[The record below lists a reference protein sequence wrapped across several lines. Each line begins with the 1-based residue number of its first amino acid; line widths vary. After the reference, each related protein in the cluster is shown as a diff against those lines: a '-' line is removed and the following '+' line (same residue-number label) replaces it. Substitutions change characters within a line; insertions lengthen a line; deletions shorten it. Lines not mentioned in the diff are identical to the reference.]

1 LKSTFSKKERS
12 ALNLLFWP
20 FGIGA
25 MSTAT
30 RFPEIRDQL
39 NINNGTFGTYLSLGA
54 IGGVVA
60 FILVG
65 HLVHS
70 VGVKPIVFLA
80 ATGLFVSLG
89 VVPHIQNAIYWLV
102 INILIAF
109 FWVSFHIANNAQAI
123 HRQEE
128 VGELILPKLHGLWSL
143 GALLTSILA
152 IVITP
157 YVTLAWHIGIV
168 VVSMWVLTMLGVVK
182 STPYFIKKN
191 EEADAFPNLSPI
203 GIAKT
208 FKFQPIIVL
217 AMVLAMQIEFSIQD
231 WSAIYAKDT
240 INMSASSSIYGYA
253 VFISAMII
261 LRFNARKLA
270 ARWSERELI
279 TKLPILGG
287 VGFAVCISLGTWL
300 SETNRILGFIVALVG
315 FALAGFGSSILAPTI
330 FAISFRKTSL
340 PSSVVVAQLGLTQ
353 TIATFIAKVII
364 AWVAQA
370 TSVTVALMIPALML
384 LATAKFANLG
394 KDTKD

>member
-1 LKSTFSKKERS
+1 
-12 ALNLLFWP
+12 
-20 FGIGA
+20 

-54 IGGVVA
+54 IGGVIS

-70 VGVKPIVFLA
+70 IGVKPIVFFS
-80 ATGLFVSLG
+80 ATGLFLSIGL
-89 VVPHIQNAIYWLV
+89 VPHIQKPIYWLV
-102 INILIAF
+102 LSILTAF

-143 GALLTSILA
+143 GALITSILA
-152 IVITP
+152 IAITP
-157 YVTLAWHIGIV
+157 YVTLAWHIDV
-168 VVSMWVLTMLGVVK
+168 VVIAMWALTMYGIIK

-208 FKFQPIIVL
+208 FKFQPVIVI
-217 AMVLAMQIEFSIQD
+217 AMVLAMQTEFSIQD
-231 WSAIYAKDT
+231 WSAIYVKDSLK
-240 INMSASSSIYGYA
+240 MSASTSIWGYA

-261 LRFNARKLA
+261 LRFNAKRMA
-270 ARWSERELI
+270 AKWSERELI

-384 LATAKFANLG
+384 LATTKFSHLG
-394 KDTKD
+394 KDSKD

>member
-1 LKSTFSKKERS
+1 
-12 ALNLLFWP
+12 
-20 FGIGA
+20 

-39 NINNGTFGTYLSLGA
+39 GINNGTFGTYLSLGA

-70 VGVKPIVFLA
+70 IGVKPIVTIA

-89 VVPHIQNAIYWLV
+89 LVPHIQSPILWLE

-157 YVTLAWHIGIV
+157 YVTLAWHIGV
-168 VVSMWVLTMLGVVK
+168 VVAIMWAFTMYGVVK

-217 AMVLAMQIEFSIQD
+217 AMVLAMQIEFAIQD

-261 LRFNARKLA
+261 LRFNAKKLA

-287 VGFAVCISLGTWL
+287 VGFAVCISLGTWI
-300 SETNRILGFIVALVG
+300 SESNRILGFIIALVG

>member
-1 LKSTFSKKERS
+1 LKSTFSKQERS

-54 IGGVVA
+54 IGGVIA

-70 VGVKPIVFLA
+70 VGVKPIVFFA

-89 VVPHIQNAIYWLV
+89 LVPHIQNPIIWLV
-102 INILIAF
+102 VNILIAF

-143 GALLTSILA
+143 GALITSILA

-157 YVTLAWHIGIV
+157 YVTLAWHIDV
-168 VVSMWVLTMLGVVK
+168 VVSIMWALTMVGIIK

-191 EEADAFPNLSPI
+191 EEADSFPNLSPI

-208 FKFQPIIVL
+208 LRFQPVIVL
-217 AMVLAMQIEFSIQD
+217 AMVLAMQTEFSTQD
-231 WSAIYAKDT
+231 WSAIYVKDT
-240 INMSASSSIYGYA
+240 LKMSASTSIWGYA

-261 LRFNARKLA
+261 LRFNAKAMA
-270 ARWSERELI
+270 AKWSERELL

-300 SETNRILGFIVALVG
+300 SDTNRILGFIVALVG

-353 TIATFIAKVII
+353 TIATFLAKVVIS
-364 AWVAQA
+364 WVAQA
-370 TSVTVALMIPALML
+370 TSVTVALMIPAAML
-384 LATAKFANLG
+384 IATTRFANLG
-394 KDTKD
+394 KESKN

>member
-1 LKSTFSKKERS
+1 LKTTFSKQERK

-39 NINNGTFGTYLSLGA
+39 DINNGTFGTYLSLGA
-54 IGGVVA
+54 IGGVIS

-70 VGVKPIVFLA
+70 IGVKPIVVIA
-80 ATGLFVSLG
+80 ATGLFLSLG
-89 VVPHIQNAIYWLV
+89 LVPHIQSPILWLV

-143 GALLTSILA
+143 GALITSILA
-152 IVITP
+152 IMITP
-157 YVTLAWHIGIV
+157 YVTLAWHIGVLVTI
-168 VVSMWVLTMLGVVK
+168 MWALTMYGVVK

-261 LRFNARKLA
+261 LRFNAKKLA

-287 VGFAVCISLGTWL
+287 VGFAVCISLGTWI
-300 SETNRILGFIVALVG
+300 SESNRVLGFIVALVG

-370 TSVTVALMIPALML
+370 TSVTVALMIPAVML
-384 LATAKFANLG
+384 LATAIFANLG
-394 KDTKD
+394 KETKD

>member
-1 LKSTFSKKERS
+1 MKTTFSKQERR

-39 NINNGTFGTYLSLGA
+39 DVNNGTFGTYLSLGA
-54 IGGVVA
+54 IGGVIS

-70 VGVKPIVFLA
+70 IGVKPIVFFS
-80 ATGLFVSLG
+80 ATGLFLSIGL
-89 VVPHIQNAIYWLV
+89 VPHIQKPIYWLV
-102 INILIAF
+102 LSILTAF

-143 GALLTSILA
+143 GALITSILA
-152 IVITP
+152 IAITP
-157 YVTLAWHIGIV
+157 YVTLAWHIDV
-168 VVSMWVLTMLGVVK
+168 VVIAMWALTMYGIIK

-208 FKFQPIIVL
+208 FKFQPVIVI
-217 AMVLAMQIEFSIQD
+217 AMVLAMQTEFSIQD
-231 WSAIYAKDT
+231 WSAIYVKDSLK
-240 INMSASSSIYGYA
+240 MSASTSIWGYA

-261 LRFNARKLA
+261 LRFNAKRMA
-270 ARWSERELI
+270 AKWSERELI

-384 LATAKFANLG
+384 LATTKFSHLG

>member
-1 LKSTFSKKERS
+1 
-12 ALNLLFWP
+12 
-20 FGIGA
+20 

-54 IGGVVA
+54 IGGVIS

-70 VGVKPIVFLA
+70 VGVKPIVFFS
-80 ATGLFVSLG
+80 ATGLFLSLG
-89 VVPHIQNAIYWLV
+89 LVPHIQRPIYWLV
-102 INILIAF
+102 LSILIAF

-143 GALLTSILA
+143 GALITSILA
-152 IVITP
+152 IAITP
-157 YVTLAWHIGIV
+157 YVTLAWHIDV
-168 VVSMWVLTMLGVVK
+168 VVIVMWALTMYGIIK

-191 EEADAFPNLSPI
+191 EEADSFPNLSPI

-208 FKFQPIIVL
+208 FKFQPVIVI
-217 AMVLAMQIEFSIQD
+217 AMVLAMQTEFSIQD
-231 WSAIYAKDT
+231 WSAIYVKDSLK
-240 INMSASSSIYGYA
+240 MSASTSIWGYA

-261 LRFNARKLA
+261 LRFNAKRMA
-270 ARWSERELI
+270 ATWSERELI

-287 VGFAVCISLGTWL
+287 VGFAVCILLGTWL

-384 LATAKFANLG
+384 LATTKFSHLG

>member
-1 LKSTFSKKERS
+1 LKTTFSKQERR

-39 NINNGTFGTYLSLGA
+39 GINNGTFGTYLSLGA

-70 VGVKPIVFLA
+70 IGVKPIVTIA

-89 VVPHIQNAIYWLV
+89 LVPHIQSPILWLV

-128 VGELILPKLHGLWSL
+128 IGELILPKLHGLWSL

-157 YVTLAWHIGIV
+157 YVTLAWHIGV
-168 VVSMWVLTMLGVVK
+168 VVAIMWAFTMYGVVE

-217 AMVLAMQIEFSIQD
+217 AMVLAMQIEFAIQD

-261 LRFNARKLA
+261 LRFNAKKLA

-287 VGFAVCISLGTWL
+287 VGFAVCISLGTWI
-300 SETNRILGFIVALVG
+300 SESNRILGFIVALVG

>member
-1 LKSTFSKKERS
+1 
-12 ALNLLFWP
+12 
-20 FGIGA
+20 

-39 NINNGTFGTYLSLGA
+39 KINNGTFGTYLSLGA
-54 IGGVVA
+54 IGGVIA

-70 VGVKPIVFLA
+70 VGVRPIVFSA
-80 ATGLFVSLG
+80 ATGLFISLG
-89 VVPHIQNAIYWLV
+89 LVPHIQNPIIWLI

-143 GALLTSILA
+143 GALITSLLA
-152 IVITP
+152 IAITP
-157 YVTLAWHIGIV
+157 YVTLAWHIDV
-168 VVSMWVLTMLGVVK
+168 VVSIMWLLTMYGVIK

-191 EEADAFPNLSPI
+191 EEADSFPNLSLI
-203 GIAKT
+203 GIART
-208 FKFQPIIVL
+208 FKFQPIIVI
-217 AMVLAMQIEFSIQD
+217 AMVLAMQTEFSTQD

-240 INMSASSSIYGYA
+240 LRMSPSASIFGYA

-261 LRFNARKLA
+261 LRFNAKWLA
-270 ARWSERELI
+270 AKWSERELI

-300 SETNRILGFIVALVG
+300 SHTNRILGFIVSLIG
-315 FALAGFGSSILAPTI
+315 FALAGFGSSILAPTL
-330 FAISFRKTSL
+330 FAISFRQSTL
-340 PSSVVVAQLGLTQ
+340 PSSVVVAQIGLSQ
-353 TIATFIAKVII
+353 TISTFLAKVAI

-384 LATAKFANLG
+384 LATAKFSHLG
-394 KDTKD
+394 KATKD

>member
-1 LKSTFSKKERS
+1 
-12 ALNLLFWP
+12 
-20 FGIGA
+20 

-54 IGGVVA
+54 IGGVIS

-70 VGVKPIVFLA
+70 IGVKPIVSFS
-80 ATGLFVSLG
+80 ATGLFLSIGL
-89 VVPHIQNAIYWLV
+89 VPHIQKPIYWLV
-102 INILIAF
+102 LSILTAF

-143 GALLTSILA
+143 GALITSILA
-152 IVITP
+152 IAITP
-157 YVTLAWHIGIV
+157 YVTLAWHIDV
-168 VVSMWVLTMLGVVK
+168 VVIAMWALTMYGIIK

-191 EEADAFPNLSPI
+191 EEAEAFPNLSPI

-208 FKFQPIIVL
+208 FKFQPVIVI
-217 AMVLAMQIEFSIQD
+217 AMVLAMQTEFSIQD
-231 WSAIYAKDT
+231 WSAIYVKDSLK
-240 INMSASSSIYGYA
+240 MSASTSIWGYA

-261 LRFNARKLA
+261 LRFNAKRMA
-270 ARWSERELI
+270 AKWSERELI

-287 VGFAVCISLGTWL
+287 VGFAVCILLGTWL

-384 LATAKFANLG
+384 LATTKFSHLG

>member
-1 LKSTFSKKERS
+1 
-12 ALNLLFWP
+12 
-20 FGIGA
+20 

-54 IGGVVA
+54 IGGVIS

-70 VGVKPIVFLA
+70 IGVKPIVLVSA
-80 ATGLFVSLG
+80 SGLFLSIGL
-89 VVPHIQNAIYWLV
+89 VPHIQRPIYWLV
-102 INILIAF
+102 LSILIAF

-143 GALLTSILA
+143 GALITSILA
-152 IVITP
+152 IAITP
-157 YVTLAWHIGIV
+157 YVSLAWHIDV
-168 VVSMWVLTMLGVVK
+168 VVIVMWALTMYGIIK

-208 FKFQPIIVL
+208 LKFQPIIVI
-217 AMVLAMQIEFSIQD
+217 AMVLAMQTEFSIQD
-231 WSAIYAKDT
+231 WSAIYVKDSLK
-240 INMSASSSIYGYA
+240 MSASTSIWGYA

-261 LRFNARKLA
+261 LRFNAKRMA
-270 ARWSERELI
+270 AKWSERELI

-287 VGFAVCISLGTWL
+287 VGFAVCISLGTWI
-300 SETNRILGFIVALVG
+300 SETNRVLGFIVALVG
-315 FALAGFGSSILAPTI
+315 FALAGFGSSILAPTL

-340 PSSVVVAQLGLTQ
+340 PSSVVVAQIGLSQ

-384 LATAKFANLG
+384 LATTKFSHLG

>member
-1 LKSTFSKKERS
+1 
-12 ALNLLFWP
+12 
-20 FGIGA
+20 

-217 AMVLAMQIEFSIQD
+217 AMVLAMQIEFAIQD

-261 LRFNARKLA
+261 LRFNAKKLA

-394 KDTKD
+394 KDTKG

>member
-1 LKSTFSKKERS
+1 
-12 ALNLLFWP
+12 
-20 FGIGA
+20 

-54 IGGVVA
+54 IGGVIS

-70 VGVKPIVFLA
+70 IGVKPIVSFS
-80 ATGLFVSLG
+80 ATGLFLSIGL
-89 VVPHIQNAIYWLV
+89 VPHIQKPIYWLV
-102 INILIAF
+102 LSILTAF

-143 GALLTSILA
+143 GALITSILA
-152 IVITP
+152 IAITP
-157 YVTLAWHIGIV
+157 YVTLAWHIDV
-168 VVSMWVLTMLGVVK
+168 VVIAMWALTMYGIIK

-208 FKFQPIIVL
+208 FKFQPVIVI
-217 AMVLAMQIEFSIQD
+217 AMVLAMQTEFSIQD
-231 WSAIYAKDT
+231 WSAIYVKDSLK
-240 INMSASSSIYGYA
+240 MSASTSIWGYA

-261 LRFNARKLA
+261 LRFNAKRMVAK
-270 ARWSERELI
+270 WSERELI

-287 VGFAVCISLGTWL
+287 VGFAVCILLGTWL

-384 LATAKFANLG
+384 LATTKFSHLG

>member
-1 LKSTFSKKERS
+1 LKSTFSKQERS

-217 AMVLAMQIEFSIQD
+217 AMVLAMQIEFAIQD

-261 LRFNARKLA
+261 LRFNAKKLA

-287 VGFAVCISLGTWL
+287 VGFAVCISFGTWI
-300 SETNRILGFIVALVG
+300 SESNRILGFIVALVG

>member
-1 LKSTFSKKERS
+1 
-12 ALNLLFWP
+12 
-20 FGIGA
+20 

-39 NINNGTFGTYLSLGA
+39 DINNGTFGTYLSLGA
-54 IGGVVA
+54 IGGVIS

-70 VGVKPIVFLA
+70 IGVKPIVFFS
-80 ATGLFVSLG
+80 ATGLFLSIGL
-89 VVPHIQNAIYWLV
+89 VPHIQKPIYWLV
-102 INILIAF
+102 LSILTAF

-143 GALLTSILA
+143 GALITSILA
-152 IVITP
+152 IAITP
-157 YVTLAWHIGIV
+157 YVTLAWHIDVLVTI
-168 VVSMWVLTMLGVVK
+168 MWALTMYGIIK

-208 FKFQPIIVL
+208 FKFQPVIVI
-217 AMVLAMQIEFSIQD
+217 AMVLAMQTEFSIQD
-231 WSAIYAKDT
+231 WSAIYVKDSLK
-240 INMSASSSIYGYA
+240 MSASTSIWGYA

-261 LRFNARKLA
+261 LRFNAKKLA

-364 AWVAQA
+364 AWIAQA
-370 TSVTVALMIPALML
+370 TSVTVALLIPALML
-384 LATAKFANLG
+384 LATTKFSHLG
-394 KDTKD
+394 KDSKD

>member
-1 LKSTFSKKERS
+1 
-12 ALNLLFWP
+12 
-20 FGIGA
+20 

-39 NINNGTFGTYLSLGA
+39 DINNGTFGTYLSLGA
-54 IGGVVA
+54 IGGVIS

-70 VGVKPIVFLA
+70 IGVKPIVVFA
-80 ATGLFVSLG
+80 ATGLFLALG
-89 VVPHIQNAIYWLV
+89 LVPHIQSPILWLV
-102 INILIAF
+102 INIMIAF

-143 GALLTSILA
+143 GALITSILA

-157 YVTLAWHIGIV
+157 YVTLAWHIDVLVAI
-168 VVSMWVLTMLGVVK
+168 MWALTMYGVFK

-261 LRFNARKLA
+261 LRFNAKKLA

-300 SETNRILGFIVALVG
+300 SESNRILGFIVALVG

-394 KDTKD
+394 KESKD

>member
-1 LKSTFSKKERS
+1 
-12 ALNLLFWP
+12 
-20 FGIGA
+20 

-39 NINNGTFGTYLSLGA
+39 DINNGTFGTYLSLGA
-54 IGGVVA
+54 IGGVIS

-70 VGVKPIVFLA
+70 IGVKPIVSFS
-80 ATGLFVSLG
+80 ATGLFLSIGL
-89 VVPHIQNAIYWLV
+89 VPHIQKPIYWLV
-102 INILIAF
+102 LSILTAF

-143 GALLTSILA
+143 GALITSILA
-152 IVITP
+152 IAITP
-157 YVTLAWHIGIV
+157 YVTLAWHIDV
-168 VVSMWVLTMLGVVK
+168 VVIAMWALTMYGIIK

-208 FKFQPIIVL
+208 FKFQPVIVI
-217 AMVLAMQIEFSIQD
+217 AMVLAMQTEFSIQD
-231 WSAIYAKDT
+231 WSAIYVKDSLK
-240 INMSASSSIYGYA
+240 MSASTSIWGYA

-261 LRFNARKLA
+261 LRFNAKRMVAK
-270 ARWSERELI
+270 WSERELI

-287 VGFAVCISLGTWL
+287 VGFAVCILLGTWL

-384 LATAKFANLG
+384 LATTKFSHLG
-394 KDTKD
+394 KDSKD

>member
-1 LKSTFSKKERS
+1 
-12 ALNLLFWP
+12 
-20 FGIGA
+20 

-54 IGGVVA
+54 IGGVIS

-70 VGVKPIVFLA
+70 IGVKPIVSFS
-80 ATGLFVSLG
+80 ATGLFLSIGL
-89 VVPHIQNAIYWLV
+89 VPHIQKPIYWLV
-102 INILIAF
+102 LSILTAF

-143 GALLTSILA
+143 GALITSILA

-157 YVTLAWHIGIV
+157 YVTLAWHIDVLVTI
-168 VVSMWVLTMLGVVK
+168 MWALTMYGVFK

-208 FKFQPIIVL
+208 FKFQPVIVI
-217 AMVLAMQIEFSIQD
+217 AMVLAMQTEFSIQD
-231 WSAIYAKDT
+231 WSAIYVKDSLK
-240 INMSASSSIYGYA
+240 MSASTSIWGYA

-261 LRFNARKLA
+261 LRFNAKRMVAK
-270 ARWSERELI
+270 WSERELI

-287 VGFAVCISLGTWL
+287 VGFAVCILLGTWL

-384 LATAKFANLG
+384 LATTKFSHLG
-394 KDTKD
+394 KDSKD

>member
-1 LKSTFSKKERS
+1 LKTTFSKQERR

-39 NINNGTFGTYLSLGA
+39 GINNGTFGTYLSLGA

-70 VGVKPIVFLA
+70 IGVKPIVTIA

-89 VVPHIQNAIYWLV
+89 LVPHIQSPILWLV

-157 YVTLAWHIGIV
+157 YVTLAWHIGV
-168 VVSMWVLTMLGVVK
+168 VVAIMWAFTMYGVVK

-217 AMVLAMQIEFSIQD
+217 AMVLAMQIEFAIQD

-261 LRFNARKLA
+261 LRFNAKKLA

-287 VGFAVCISLGTWL
+287 VGFAVCISLGTWI
-300 SETNRILGFIVALVG
+300 SESNQILGFIIALVG

>member
-1 LKSTFSKKERS
+1 
-12 ALNLLFWP
+12 
-20 FGIGA
+20 
-25 MSTAT
+25 MSTPT

-39 NINNGTFGTYLSLGA
+39 NINNGTFGAYISLGA

-70 VGVKPIVFLA
+70 IGVKPIVVIA
-80 ATGLFVSLG
+80 ATGVFASFG
-89 VVPHIQNAIYWLV
+89 AVPHIQSPILWLV

-109 FWVSFHIANNAQAI
+109 FWVSWHIANNAQAI

-143 GALLTSILA
+143 GALITSIFA

-157 YVTLAWHIGIV
+157 YVTLAWHIGV
-168 VVSMWVLTMLGVVK
+168 VVAIMWALTMYGIVK
-182 STPYFIKKN
+182 STPYFIQKN

-217 AMVLAMQIEFSIQD
+217 AMVFAMQTEFSIQD
-231 WSAIYAKDT
+231 WSAIYVKDT
-240 INMSASSSIYGYA
+240 INMSPSSSIYGYA
-253 VFISAMII
+253 VFISAIII
-261 LRFNARKLA
+261 LRFNAKWLA
-270 ARWSERELI
+270 TKWSERELL

-287 VGFAVCISLGTWL
+287 VGFAVCISLGTWI
-300 SETNRILGFIVALVG
+300 SQSNRILGFIVALIG
-315 FALAGFGSSILAPTI
+315 FALAGFGSSVLGPTI
-330 FAISFRKTSL
+330 FAISFRNSSL

>member
-1 LKSTFSKKERS
+1 
-12 ALNLLFWP
+12 
-20 FGIGA
+20 

-39 NINNGTFGTYLSLGA
+39 GINNGTFGTYLSLGA
-54 IGGVVA
+54 IGGVIA

-70 VGVKPIVFLA
+70 VGVKPIVTFA
-80 ATGLFVSLG
+80 ATGLFLSLG
-89 VVPHIQNAIYWLV
+89 LVPHLQNPIHWLM

-128 VGELILPKLHGLWSL
+128 VGELILPRLHGLWSL
-143 GALLTSILA
+143 GALITSILA

-157 YVTLAWHIGIV
+157 YVTLAWHIDV
-168 VVSMWVLTMLGVVK
+168 VVGIMWAFTMYGVIK

-191 EEADAFPNLSPI
+191 DEADSFPNLSII
-203 GIAKT
+203 GIART
-208 FKFQPIIVL
+208 FKFQPIIVI
-217 AMVLAMQIEFSIQD
+217 AMVLAMQTEFSTQD
-231 WSAIYAKDT
+231 WSAIYAKDSLK
-240 INMSASSSIYGYA
+240 MSPSASIYGYA

-261 LRFNARKLA
+261 LRFNAKWLA
-270 ARWSERELI
+270 AKWSERELI
-279 TKLPILGG
+279 SKLPILGG
-287 VGFAVCISLGTWL
+287 VGFALCISLGTWL
-300 SETNRILGFIVALVG
+300 SHTNQILGFIVSLVG

-330 FAISFRKTSL
+330 FGISFRNSSL

-353 TIATFIAKVII
+353 TISTFLVKVVI

-384 LATAKFANLG
+384 LATSKFSHLG
-394 KDTKD
+394 KATKD

>member
-1 LKSTFSKKERS
+1 M
-12 ALNLLFWP
+12 A
-20 FGIGA
+20 
-25 MSTAT
+25 TAT

-54 IGGVVA
+54 IGGVIS

-70 VGVKPIVFLA
+70 VGVKPIVVFA

-89 VVPHIQNAIYWLV
+89 LVPHIQSPILWLV

-143 GALLTSILA
+143 GALITSILA

-157 YVTLAWHIGIV
+157 YVTLAWHIDVLVTI
-168 VVSMWVLTMLGVVK
+168 MWALTMYGVVK

-208 FKFQPIIVL
+208 FKFQPVIVI
-217 AMVLAMQIEFSIQD
+217 AMVLAMQVEFSIQD

-240 INMSASSSIYGYA
+240 IKMSASSSIYGYA

-261 LRFNARKLA
+261 LRFNAKKLA

-279 TKLPILGG
+279 TKLPIIGG
-287 VGFAVCISLGTWL
+287 VGFAVCISLGTWI
-300 SETNRILGFIVALVG
+300 SQSNRILGFIVALVG

-340 PSSVVVAQLGLTQ
+340 PSSVVVAQIGLTQ
-353 TIATFIAKVII
+353 TISTFLAKVVI

-370 TSVTVALMIPALML
+370 TSVTIALMIPALML
-384 LATAKFANLG
+384 LATSKFSHLG
-394 KDTKD
+394 KETKD

>member
-1 LKSTFSKKERS
+1 MKSTFSKQERR

-54 IGGVVA
+54 IGGVIS

-65 HLVHS
+65 HIVHS
-70 VGVKPIVFLA
+70 VGVKPIVFVA

-89 VVPHIQNAIYWLV
+89 LVPHIQNPIIWLIV
-102 INILIAF
+102 NILIAF
-109 FWVSFHIANNAQAI
+109 FWVTFHIANNAQAI

-143 GALLTSILA
+143 GALITSLLA
-152 IVITP
+152 IAITP
-157 YVTLAWHIGIV
+157 YVTLAWHIDV
-168 VVSMWVLTMLGVVK
+168 VVIVMWALTMYGIIK

-191 EEADAFPNLSPI
+191 EEADSFPNLSLV

-208 FKFQPIIVL
+208 FKFQPVIVI
-217 AMVLAMQIEFSIQD
+217 AMVLAMQTEFSTQD
-231 WSAIYAKDT
+231 WSAIYVKDSLK
-240 INMSASSSIYGYA
+240 MSASTSIWGYA

-261 LRFNARKLA
+261 LRFNAKRMA
-270 ARWSERELI
+270 AKWSERELL

-300 SETNRILGFIVALVG
+300 SGSNRILGFVVALVG

-330 FAISFRKTSL
+330 FAISFRETSL

-353 TIATFIAKVII
+353 TIATFLAKVVIS
-364 AWVAQA
+364 WVAQV
-370 TSVTVALMIPALML
+370 TSVTIALMIPALML
-384 LATAKFANLG
+384 LATAKFSHLG
-394 KDTKD
+394 KETKD

>member
-1 LKSTFSKKERS
+1 
-12 ALNLLFWP
+12 
-20 FGIGA
+20 

-39 NINNGTFGTYLSLGA
+39 DINNGTFGTYLSLGA
-54 IGGVVA
+54 IGGVIS

-70 VGVKPIVFLA
+70 IGVKPIVSFS
-80 ATGLFVSLG
+80 ATGLFLSIGL
-89 VVPHIQNAIYWLV
+89 VPHIQKPIYWLV
-102 INILIAF
+102 LSILTAF

-143 GALLTSILA
+143 GALITSILA
-152 IVITP
+152 IAITP
-157 YVTLAWHIGIV
+157 YVTLAWHIDV
-168 VVSMWVLTMLGVVK
+168 VVIAMWALTMYGIIK

-208 FKFQPIIVL
+208 FKFQPVIVI
-217 AMVLAMQIEFSIQD
+217 AMVLAMQTEFSIQD
-231 WSAIYAKDT
+231 WSAIYVKDSLK
-240 INMSASSSIYGYA
+240 MSASTSIWGYA

-261 LRFNARKLA
+261 LRFNAKRMA
-270 ARWSERELI
+270 AKWSERELI

-287 VGFAVCISLGTWL
+287 VGFAVCILLGTWL

-384 LATAKFANLG
+384 LATTKFSHLG
-394 KDTKD
+394 KDSKD

>member
-1 LKSTFSKKERS
+1 
-12 ALNLLFWP
+12 
-20 FGIGA
+20 

-39 NINNGTFGTYLSLGA
+39 KINNGTFGTYLSLGA
-54 IGGVVA
+54 IGGVIA

-70 VGVKPIVFLA
+70 VGVRPIVFSA

-89 VVPHIQNAIYWLV
+89 LVPHIRNPIIWLI

-143 GALLTSILA
+143 GALITSLLA
-152 IVITP
+152 IAITP
-157 YVTLAWHIGIV
+157 YVTLAWHIDV
-168 VVSMWVLTMLGVVK
+168 VVSIMWLLTMYGVIK

-191 EEADAFPNLSPI
+191 EEADSFPNLSLI
-203 GIAKT
+203 GIART
-208 FKFQPIIVL
+208 FKFQPIIVI
-217 AMVLAMQIEFSIQD
+217 AMVLAMQTEFSTQD

-240 INMSASSSIYGYA
+240 LRMSPSASIFGYA

-261 LRFNARKLA
+261 LRFNAKWLA
-270 ARWSERELI
+270 AKWSERELI

-300 SETNRILGFIVALVG
+300 SHTNRIIGFIVSLIG
-315 FALAGFGSSILAPTI
+315 FALAGFGSSILAPTL
-330 FAISFRKTSL
+330 FAISFRQSTL
-340 PSSVVVAQLGLTQ
+340 PSSVVVAQIGLSQ
-353 TIATFIAKVII
+353 TISTFLAKVAI

-384 LATAKFANLG
+384 LATAKFSHLG
-394 KDTKD
+394 KATKD

>member
-1 LKSTFSKKERS
+1 
-12 ALNLLFWP
+12 
-20 FGIGA
+20 

-39 NINNGTFGTYLSLGA
+39 GINNGTFGTYLSLGA

-70 VGVKPIVFLA
+70 IGVKPIVTIA

-89 VVPHIQNAIYWLV
+89 LVPHIQSPILWLV

-152 IVITP
+152 IIITP
-157 YVTLAWHIGIV
+157 YVTLAWHIGV
-168 VVSMWVLTMLGVVK
+168 VVAIMWAFTMYGVVK

-217 AMVLAMQIEFSIQD
+217 AMVLAMQIEFAIQD

-253 VFISAMII
+253 VFIGAMII
-261 LRFNARKLA
+261 LRFNAKKLA

-287 VGFAVCISLGTWL
+287 VGFAVCISLGTWI
-300 SETNRILGFIVALVG
+300 SESNRILGFIIALVG

-394 KDTKD
+394 KDTKG

>member
-1 LKSTFSKKERS
+1 
-12 ALNLLFWP
+12 
-20 FGIGA
+20 

-54 IGGVVA
+54 IGGVIS

-65 HLVHS
+65 HLVQS
-70 VGVKPIVFLA
+70 IGVKPIVSFS
-80 ATGLFVSLG
+80 ATGLFLSIGL
-89 VVPHIQNAIYWLV
+89 VPHIQKPIYWLV
-102 INILIAF
+102 LSILTAF

-143 GALLTSILA
+143 GALITSILA
-152 IVITP
+152 IAITP
-157 YVTLAWHIGIV
+157 YVTLAWHIDV
-168 VVSMWVLTMLGVVK
+168 VVIAMWALTMYGIIK

-208 FKFQPIIVL
+208 FKFQPVIVI
-217 AMVLAMQIEFSIQD
+217 AMVLAMQTEFSIQD
-231 WSAIYAKDT
+231 WSAIYVKDSLK
-240 INMSASSSIYGYA
+240 MSASTSIWGYA

-261 LRFNARKLA
+261 LRFNAKRMVAK
-270 ARWSERELI
+270 WSERELI

-287 VGFAVCISLGTWL
+287 VGFAVCILLGTWL

-384 LATAKFANLG
+384 LATTKFSHLG

>member
-1 LKSTFSKKERS
+1 
-12 ALNLLFWP
+12 
-20 FGIGA
+20 

-54 IGGVVA
+54 IGGVIA

-70 VGVKPIVFLA
+70 IGVRPIIFIS
-80 ATGLFVSLG
+80 ATGLFLSLG
-89 VVPHIQNAIYWLV
+89 LVPHIQNAIFWLFV
-102 INILIAF
+102 NILIAF

-143 GALLTSILA
+143 GALMTSILA

-157 YVTLAWHIGIV
+157 YVTLAWHIDV
-168 VVSMWVLTMLGVVK
+168 VVTIMWALTMYGVIK
-182 STPYFIKKN
+182 STPYFIEKN
-191 EEADAFPNLSPI
+191 EEADAFPNLSPFK
-203 GIAKT
+203 IAKT
-208 FKFQPIIVL
+208 FKFQPVIVV
-217 AMVLAMQIEFSIQD
+217 AMVFAMQTEFSIQD

-240 INMSASSSIYGYA
+240 IKMSSSSSIYGYA
-253 VFISAMII
+253 VFISAMSV
-261 LRFNARKLA
+261 LRFNAKWMA
-270 ARWSERELI
+270 AKWSERELI

-287 VGFAVCISLGTWL
+287 VGFAVCISLGTWI
-300 SETNRILGFIVALVG
+300 SQSNRVLGFIVALVG
-315 FALAGFGSSILAPTI
+315 FALAGFGSSILAPTL

-340 PSSVVVAQLGLTQ
+340 PSSVVVAQIGLTQ

-384 LATAKFANLG
+384 LATTKFAHLG
-394 KDTKD
+394 KETKD

>member
-1 LKSTFSKKERS
+1 
-12 ALNLLFWP
+12 
-20 FGIGA
+20 

-39 NINNGTFGTYLSLGA
+39 GINNGTFGTYLSLGA
-54 IGGVVA
+54 IGGVIS

-70 VGVKPIVFLA
+70 IGVKPIVVIA

-89 VVPHIQNAIYWLV
+89 LVPHIQSPILWLV
-102 INILIAF
+102 VNILIAF

-143 GALLTSILA
+143 GALITSILA
-152 IVITP
+152 IAITP
-157 YVTLAWHIGIV
+157 YVTLAWHIGVLVTI
-168 VVSMWVLTMLGVVK
+168 MWALTMYGVVK

-261 LRFNARKLA
+261 LRFNAKKLA

-287 VGFAVCISLGTWL
+287 VGFAVCISLGTWI
-300 SETNRILGFIVALVG
+300 SESNRVLGFIVALVG

-370 TSVTVALMIPALML
+370 TSVTVALMIPAVML
-384 LATAKFANLG
+384 LATAIFANLG
-394 KDTKD
+394 KETKD

>member
-1 LKSTFSKKERS
+1 LKTTFSKQERR
-12 ALNLLFWP
+12 ALNFLFWP

-39 NINNGTFGTYLSLGA
+39 KINNGTFGTYLSLGA
-54 IGGVVA
+54 IGGVIA

-70 VGVKPIVFLA
+70 VGVRPIVFSA
-80 ATGLFVSLG
+80 ATGLFISLG
-89 VVPHIQNAIYWLV
+89 LVPHIQNPIIWLI

-143 GALLTSILA
+143 GALITSLLA
-152 IVITP
+152 IAITP
-157 YVTLAWHIGIV
+157 YVTLAWHIDV
-168 VVSMWVLTMLGVVK
+168 VVSIMWLLTMYGVIK

-191 EEADAFPNLSPI
+191 EEADSFPNLSLI
-203 GIAKT
+203 GIART
-208 FKFQPIIVL
+208 FKFQPIIVI
-217 AMVLAMQIEFSIQD
+217 AMVLAMQTEFSTQD

-240 INMSASSSIYGYA
+240 LRMSPSASIFGYA

-261 LRFNARKLA
+261 LRFNAKWLA
-270 ARWSERELI
+270 SKWSERELI

-300 SETNRILGFIVALVG
+300 SHTNRILGFIVSLIG
-315 FALAGFGSSILAPTI
+315 FALAGFGSSILAPTL
-330 FAISFRKTSL
+330 FAISFRQSTL
-340 PSSVVVAQLGLTQ
+340 PSSVVVAQIGLSQ
-353 TIATFIAKVII
+353 TISTFLAKVAI
-364 AWVAQA
+364 AGVAQA

-384 LATAKFANLG
+384 LATAKFSHLG
-394 KDTKD
+394 KATKD

>member
-1 LKSTFSKKERS
+1 
-12 ALNLLFWP
+12 
-20 FGIGA
+20 

-39 NINNGTFGTYLSLGA
+39 DINNGTFGTYLSLGA
-54 IGGVVA
+54 IGGVIS

-70 VGVKPIVFLA
+70 IGVKPIVFFS
-80 ATGLFVSLG
+80 ATGLFLSIGL
-89 VVPHIQNAIYWLV
+89 VPHIQKPIYWLV
-102 INILIAF
+102 LSILTAF

-143 GALLTSILA
+143 GALITSILA

-157 YVTLAWHIGIV
+157 YVTLAWHIDVLVTI
-168 VVSMWVLTMLGVVK
+168 MWALTMYGVFK

-208 FKFQPIIVL
+208 FKFQPVIVI
-217 AMVLAMQIEFSIQD
+217 AMVLAMQTEFSIQD
-231 WSAIYAKDT
+231 WSAIYVKDSLK
-240 INMSASSSIYGYA
+240 MSASTSIWGYA

-261 LRFNARKLA
+261 LRFNAKRMVAK
-270 ARWSERELI
+270 WSERELI

-287 VGFAVCISLGTWL
+287 VGFAVCILLGTWL

-384 LATAKFANLG
+384 LATTKFSHLG

>member
-1 LKSTFSKKERS
+1 
-12 ALNLLFWP
+12 
-20 FGIGA
+20 

-54 IGGVVA
+54 IGGVIS

-80 ATGLFVSLG
+80 ATGLFLSLG
-89 VVPHIQNAIYWLV
+89 VVPHIQSPILWLI

-168 VVSMWVLTMLGVVK
+168 VSIMWALTMYGIMK

-208 FKFQPIIVL
+208 FKFQPVIVL
-217 AMVLAMQIEFSIQD
+217 AMVLAMQVEFSIQD

-240 INMSASSSIYGYA
+240 IKMSASSSIYGYA

-261 LRFNARKLA
+261 LRFNAKKLA

-287 VGFAVCISLGTWL
+287 VGFAVCISLGTWI
-300 SETNRILGFIVALVG
+300 SESNRNLGFLVALVG

-340 PSSVVVAQLGLTQ
+340 PSSVVVAQIGLTQ

-370 TSVTVALMIPALML
+370 TSVTIALMIPALML
-384 LATAKFANLG
+384 LATTKFSHLG
-394 KDTKD
+394 KESKD